1 MSSNQLD
8 KTYRPNLVEDKWYEH
23 WIEQDYFTADPNSD
37 KEPYTIVIPPPN
49 VTGMLTVGHVLNN
62 TIQDILIRKA
72 RMEGKEACWIPG
84 TDHASIATESKVVAM
99 LHEKGINKN
108 QLSREEFLE
117 HAWEWKEKYGGIII
131 RQLKKLGCS
140 CDWSR
145 ERFTMDE
152 GYTKSVLTA
161 FVKLYD
167 KGLIYKGHRLV
178 NWCPVSRSAISDEEV
193 IHKEKQGFLWHFR
206 YPITGSDQY
215 VIVATTRPET
225 MLGDTAVAVH
235 PEDDRYQDL
244 VGKTVSLPLVGREIP
259 IIADT
264 FVDPEFGTGCV
275 KVTPA
280 HDPNDFAMG
289 ERHDLEFINIMNDD
303 ASLNSNVPEKFIG
316 LSREDAREAVVSDLQ
331 LLGLLDKK
339 EEHVN
344 NIGFSERGDVPIEF
358 YMSEQWY
365 MKMSELAKPA
375 LDAVKNGH
383 VKFHPD
389 HWTKTYDHWM
399 ENIRDWCISRQL
411 LWGHQ
416 IPVWYHK
423 SDKQKIHV
431 SVEGPSDPENWIQDN
446 DVLDTWASSWLWPLG
461 VHSWPEEDEN
471 LKKFYPTDTLV
482 TGPDIIFFWVAR
494 MIITGFE
501 FKAEVPFKD
510 VYFTSILRD
519 ETGKKLSKSLGNSPD
534 PFDLFDEFGTDAVR
548 FGTMLMA
555 PQGLDV
561 LFSKERLEVGRNF
574 MNKLWNAC
582 RFIQLNL
589 GEKWDSKVQ
598 LDYENT
604 DLELPERWVI
614 SRLSNMIQDYNNQ
627 LDRFHFNEAAK
638 DLYEFTWNDLC
649 DWYLEI
655 AKNRFYGKDESK
667 ADIAR
672 VVAIECI
679 RTVLTLLHPY
689 SPFITEELWSHFKP
703 DGSSDL
709 IIMPWI
715 KNGSIEDKD
724 AEENMD
730 ILKEVITSIRSIR
743 SRMNVAPST
752 RCDLVVRCNDDQKLF
767 IDEHTNLIQALA
779 GVNNISTGKGLDKP
793 SQSATAVSAG
803 MELYIPL
810 KGLVDLEGEKSR
822 MEKRIL
828 EIDRLLTSIN
838 AKLSNQNFLQRAPE
852 PVIEKER
859 SNLKKLNQELEKV
872 TANLEV
878 LK

>member
-99 LHEKGINKN
+99 LHEKGINKD

-152 GYTKSVLTA
+152 GYTKAVLTA

-206 YPITGSDQY
+206 YPITDSDQY

-225 MLGDTAVAVH
+225 MLGDTAVAIH
-235 PEDDRYQDL
+235 PEDERYQHL
-244 VGKTVSLPLVGREIP
+244 VGKTVSLPLVEREIP
-259 IIADT
+259 IIVDT

-289 ERHDLEFINIMNDD
+289 ERHGLEFINIMNDD
-303 ASLNSNVPEKFIG
+303 ASLNSNVPNKYIG
-316 LSREDAREAVVSDLQ
+316 LSREDARKAVISDLE

-423 SDKQKIHV
+423 TDKQKIHV
-431 SVEGPSDPENWIQDN
+431 SVVGPSDPENWIQDN

-461 VHSWPEEDEN
+461 VHSWPEEDES

-501 FKAEVPFKD
+501 FKDEAPFKD

-534 PFDLFDEFGTDAVR
+534 PFDLFDEYGTDAVR

-589 GEKWDSKVQ
+589 GEEWDSEFQ

-604 DLELPERWVI
+604 DLELPERWII
-614 SRLSNMIQDYNNQ
+614 SRLSNMIQEYNNQ

-655 AKNRFYGKDESK
+655 AKNRFYGQDKPK
-667 ADIAR
+667 ANIAR
-672 VVAIECI
+672 FVAIECI

-689 SPFITEELWSHFKP
+689 APFITEELWSHFKP
-703 DGSSDL
+703 DGSPDL
-709 IIMPWI
+709 IIIPWI
-715 KNGSIEDKD
+715 KNGSIRDKSAED
-724 AEENMD
+724 NMD

-752 RCDLVVRCNDDQKLF
+752 RCDLVVRCNEDQRLF
-767 IDEHTNLIQALA
+767 IDEHTNLIQSLA
-779 GVNNISTGKGLDKP
+779 GVENISTGKDLDKP
-793 SQSATAVSAG
+793 NQSATAVSAG

-810 KGLVDLEGEKSR
+810 KGLVDLEAEKSR

-838 AKLSNQNFLQRAPE
+838 AKLSNENFLQRAPE